1 METKKV
7 SCTNCRFSY
16 EKDDRARSRVCKSGR
31 NYNFGENRYLDIGE
45 KCKDFVPLDNKPK

>member
-1 METKKV
+1 
-7 SCTNCRFSY
+7 
-16 EKDDRARSRVCKSGR
+16 VCKSGR